1 MLHFKSFVSTQ
12 KKQMHSVGE
21 LIDDGASAVS
31 IVASEVV
38 LESTRP
44 HILSNEMF
52 KSAESDSRPFSES

>member
-1 MLHFKSFVSTQ
+1 
-12 KKQMHSVGE
+12 MHSVGE

-52 KSAESDSRPFSES
+52 KSAESDSRPLSES